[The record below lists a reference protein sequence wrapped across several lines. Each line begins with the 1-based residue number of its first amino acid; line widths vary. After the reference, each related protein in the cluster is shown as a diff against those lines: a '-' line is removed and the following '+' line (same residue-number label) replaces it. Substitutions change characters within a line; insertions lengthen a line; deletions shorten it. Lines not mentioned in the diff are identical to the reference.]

1 MAEVIWKKLGR
12 GQWQT
17 ASAGSKPSG
26 YVHPLALKAI
36 EELDLSCDGLT
47 SKSVDQ
53 FVNQSIDLAVTVC
66 DNAADDCPALPHAKQ
81 TLHWPFEDP
90 ADATGTEAEQF
101 EFFRKVRDQIHAK
114 ISGYLATQTATI
126 EFPEQTQAD
135 ALKLVEMALVE
146 DVGAADMD
154 QGVDCTTDAVVPKDA
169 DAKAAFVAR
178 DAGVVCGVEVAK
190 LALAK
195 FAPNIDLQV
204 EIADGAVV
212 QPQQTIAVMSG
223 SAHDILTM
231 ERICLNFMCRLSGIS
246 TLTKQFV
253 EQAAS
258 PATAVLDTRKTTPG
272 WRRLEKYAV
281 ACGGGTNHRMGLY
294 DAIMIK
300 DNHLAFFR
308 SQVSDEKNT
317 IPEAIA
323 IARQWIN
330 DRAESLPNGKETI
343 LQLEVDT
350 LDQLTVALET
360 ECDIVLLDNM
370 NCDQLSQ
377 AVDLR
382 NERAPKVLLEASGGV
397 NIDTIN
403 GIAAT
408 GVDRISIGALTHS
421 AVNFDIGLDWR

>member
-1 MAEVIWKKLGR
+1 
-12 GQWQT
+12 
-17 ASAGSKPSG
+17 
-26 YVHPLALKAI
+26 
-36 EELDLSCDGLT
+36 
-47 SKSVDQ
+47 
-53 FVNQSIDLAVTVC
+53 
-66 DNAADDCPALPHAKQ
+66 
-81 TLHWPFEDP
+81 
-90 ADATGTEAEQF
+90 
-101 EFFRKVRDQIHAK
+101 
-114 ISGYLATQTATI
+114 
-126 EFPEQTQAD
+126 
-135 ALKLVEMALVE
+135 
-146 DVGAADMD
+146 
-154 QGVDCTTDAVVPKDA
+154 
-169 DAKAAFVAR
+169 
-178 DAGVVCGVEVAK
+178 
-190 LALAK
+190 
-195 FAPNIDLQV
+195 
-204 EIADGAVV
+204 
-212 QPQQTIAVMSG
+212 
-223 SAHDILTM
+223 
-231 ERICLNFMCRLSGIS
+231 MCRLSGIS

-258 PATAVLDTRKTTPG
+258 PATAILDTRKTTPG

-330 DRAESLPNGKETI
+330 DRAGSLPNGKETI

-350 LDQLTVALET
+350 LDQLTVALDT

-377 AVDLR
+377 AVDMR
-382 NERAPKVLLEASGGV
+382 NERAPKILLEASGGV